1 MAAKFPTIKNLVRL
15 SLLERVSPE
24 LLVRFL
30 RPFED
35 YLSARQVSLDGV
47 KHDHAWVGGLHEQLI
62 TADPAMPGDL
72 QQALL
77 DVADLAS
84 DQGHELALELA
95 GERQLTLFAPGSEM
109 GAEDL
114 AFKLYL
120 EHSELF
126 AASHARVK
134 SQEARRFVDFFPREH
149 RPLEQYGSESRRVLV
164 VSQLRRWFARR
175 NRSEYVDLRV
185 SETDDEVTFLII
197 HGRTPRNMSVIT
209 SAFSRDRLSF
219 VPDKQDTVV
228 FEKAS
233 GRLSINAQYPA
244 ENDFYRQVL
253 GKVFFSNDDHFEPH
267 AVLSCEVLLDDAD
280 EALSVDGIADLDAV
294 ALREITLEACDHPY
308 DQLVWKAAD
317 LKPVLPKDLPDLLR
331 RARKVRHAK
340 LALYFSG
347 KKRPKIVSI
356 TPPNKLAYDRRTGDD
371 VVREFLFARGFLRDP
386 DRAVTYQRA
395 LV

>member
-1 MAAKFPTIKNLVRL
+1 MQSSAPLIKNLVRL

-30 RPFED
+30 RPYEG
-35 YLSARQVSLDGV
+35 YLAGRGVNLDGV
-47 KHDHAWVGGLHEQLI
+47 EHDHAWVGELHRVLCVV
-62 TADPAMPGDL
+62 DPTMPGAL
-72 QQALL
+72 QQAFL

-84 DQGHELALELA
+84 EQGHEAALNLA
-95 GERQLTLFAPGSEM
+95 GERQLNLFGESGDVSP
-109 GAEDL
+109 EDL
-114 AFKLYL
+114 AFRLYL
-120 EHSELF
+120 EHADVF
-126 AASHARVK
+126 MATHARVQ
-134 SQEARRFVDFFPREH
+134 SQEARRFVDFFPRDH
-149 RPLEQYGSESRRVLV
+149 RPLENYGSESRRVLV
-164 VSQLRRWFARR
+164 VSQLRRWFAKR

-185 SETDDEVTFLII
+185 SETDAEVTFLII

-228 FEKAS
+228 FEKAT

-253 GKVFFSNDDHFEPH
+253 GKVFFGKDDHFEPH
-267 AVLSCEVLLDDAD
+267 AVLSCDVLLDDAE
-280 EALSVDGIADLDAV
+280 EALSVDGIADLDTV
-294 ALREITLEACDHPY
+294 ALREIALEACDHPY
-308 DQLVWKAAD
+308 DLLVWKAND

-331 RARKVRHAK
+331 RGRTVRYAK
-340 LALYFSG
+340 LALYFTG

-356 TPPNKLAYDRRTGDD
+356 NPPNKLSYDRRTGDD
-371 VVREFLFARGFLRDP
+371 VVREFLFARGFLRHP
-386 DRAVTYQRA
+386 DRTVSYQRA